1 MKIPAC
7 GDSQL
12 KVKFF
17 TLKETIVAQKAK
29 TDAVEPLVATSDG
42 AYDPVTPETA
52 DAIAQKYQ
60 AVLREPIPPRLSA
73 LIQRLKMVE
82 DSREI

>member
-1 MKIPAC
+1 M
-7 GDSQL
+7 
-12 KVKFF
+12 
-17 TLKETIVAQKAK
+17 ETIVTHKAK
-29 TDAVEPLVATSDG
+29 TEAVEPHVETPSVAQ
-42 AYDPVTPETA
+42 DPITPETA
-52 DAIAQKYQ
+52 DAIAKKYQ